1 MKIPALIGFPQGW
14 QSLPASPFS
23 ALPFQKGET
32 AYGRQKRN
40 TQRKHIRSEGAYSL
54 DEIRS
59 LTMDDGTRVITS
71 ADGDIKRPVCAGI
84 DVHEGDPYGRR
95 VQNRSPPLLMR
106 SFMSGSSSP
115 RTATSAP
122 WPHGSKA
129 RVCRMSAWNPP
140 GNTGYLCST
149 SWNSAA
155 KGRFLTHPKYVKQAK
170 GQKTD
175 FRDAV
180 HIASMFRMDLV
191 VASFIPPADIRDLR
205 ELCRYRLKLT
215 YMRTSEKNRFQNS
228 MTVSKVRLDC
238 VFSDPFGKSASSI
251 MEYLIM
257 TEPEDVSD
265 KQILSMVDRRVKAS
279 GEDILDSI
287 HGYEFIGIQRD
298 KLKVINLHLGQIN
311 ECIRLIDEKL
321 DYFRQKYSRIIRH
334 LATMV
339 GVTEESAL
347 YILGEI
353 GTDMSVWR
361 DDASLAS
368 WAGLSPANNAS
379 AGKKKS
385 TRTGDGGH
393 YLKPLLVQCAL
404 AAAKSTKKDPYF
416 HYKYETLKKRRGHK
430 KAIIAIA
437 RKMLVAIY
445 HMIRDDA
452 DFLPVD
458 HEEVLHSTKKQ
469 KGLNLDNVIAFLKE
483 QGADDDTLR
492 LVERQCG
499 AQEMDAAEEMES
511 VSSAEK
517 KQSVSG
523 SAATS
528 QPIQESVNGS
538 PVLISGS
545 QKGRALNHHPKDSAV
560 ATATAQNELL

>member
-1 MKIPALIGFPQGW
+1 MAVTVGISFFSPAI
-14 QSLPASPFS
+14 SERRHHMAAKKHDS
-23 ALPFQKGET
+23 
-32 AYGRQKRN
+32 
-40 TQRKHIRSEGAYSL
+40 QRKHIRQEGTYSL
-54 DEIRS
+54 DEISS
-59 LTMDDGTRVITS
+59 LTMEDGTRVVTS

-84 DVHEGDPYGRR
+84 DVHKEILMAAVCKTDPKTLNAVFYVRQFRSTNSDIRCMAEWLKGYG
-95 VQNRSPPLLMR
+95 VQDICMES
-106 SFMSGSSSP
+106 
-115 RTATSAP
+115 
-122 WPHGSKA
+122 
-129 RVCRMSAWNPP
+129 
-140 GNTGYLCST
+140 TGKYWIPVFNILEQC
-149 SWNSAA
+149 
-155 KGRFLTHPKYVKQAK
+155 GLDPVLTHPKYVKQAK

-251 MEYLIM
+251 MGYLIM

-265 KQILSMVDRRVKAS
+265 EQILGLVDRRVKAS

-298 KLKVINLHLGQIN
+298 KLKIINLHLGQVN

-321 DYFRQKYSRIIRH
+321 DYFRQKYSRIISH
-334 LATMV
+334 LTTMV
-339 GVTEESAL
+339 GITEESAL

-361 DDASLAS
+361 DDAALAS

-404 AAAKSTKKDPYF
+404 AATKSTKKDPYF

-445 HMIRDDA
+445 HMIWDDA
-452 DFLPVD
+452 DFLPID
-458 HEEVLHSTKKQ
+458 HEDVLRNTKKQ
-469 KGLNLDNVIAFLKE
+469 KGLDLNNVIEFLKE
-483 QGADDDTLR
+483 QGADESTIR
-492 LVERQCG
+492 LVETQCS
-499 AQEMDAAEEMES
+499 ARDTDASEGLGS
-511 VSSAEK
+511 VSPAAK

-523 SAATS
+523 SAAAS
-528 QPIQESVNGS
+528 QPIQGSVNGS
-538 PVLISGS
+538 PALISGS
-545 QKGRALNHHPKDSAV
+545 QQGRALNHHPKDPAV
-560 ATATAQNELL
+560 ATATA

>member
-1 MKIPALIGFPQGW
+1 MTVTAGVSFFSPAI
-14 QSLPASPFS
+14 S
-23 ALPFQKGET
+23 ER
-32 AYGRQKRN
+32 RQHMADKKRN
-40 TQRKHIRSEGAYSL
+40 TQRKHIRSEGTYSL
-54 DEIRS
+54 DEIKS
-59 LTMDDGTRVITS
+59 LTMDDSTRVITS

-84 DVHEGDPYGRR
+84 DVHKE
-95 VQNRSPPLLMR
+95 LLMAAVCKTDSKTLNAVFYVR
-106 SFMSGSSSP
+106 QFMSTNSDI
-115 RTATSAP
+115 RTMAAWFQSQ
-122 WPHGSKA
+122 GVQD
-129 RVCRMSAWNPP
+129 VCMES
-140 GNTGYLCST
+140 TGKYWIPVFNILEQC
-149 SWNSAA
+149 
-155 KGRFLTHPKYVKQAK
+155 GLRPVLTHPKYVKQAK

-180 HIASMFRMDLV
+180 HIASLFRMDLV

-215 YMRTSEKNRFQNS
+215 YMRTSEKNHFQNS

-265 KQILSMVDRRVKAS
+265 EQILSMVDRRVKAS

-321 DYFRQKYSRIIRH
+321 DYFRQKYSRILRH
-334 LATMV
+334 LATMI

-368 WAGLSPANNAS
+368 WAGLCPANNAS

-385 TRTGDGGH
+385 TRTGNGGH

-445 HMIRDDA
+445 HMIRYDA

-458 HEEVLHSTKKQ
+458 HEEVLHNVKKQ
-469 KGLNLDNVIAFLKE
+469 KGLNLNNVIAFLKE

-492 LVERQCG
+492 LIERQCG
-499 AQEMDAAEEMES
+499 AQEMDAAEGMES

-528 QPIQESVNGS
+528 QPIQELVNGS

-545 QKGRALNHHPKDSAV
+545 KQGRALNHYPKAPAV
-560 ATATAQNELL
+560 ATATT